1 MFKEIE
7 SLKNKIQVMWLYQIR
22 NKNEISI
29 MAKETA
35 FLLHKYLIKSRIEI
49 ARSGDLMIIKLN
61 LGSINFE
68 IRTSRF

>member
-1 MFKEIE
+1 
-7 SLKNKIQVMWLYQIR
+7 MWLYQIQ

-29 MAKETA
+29 MAQETA

-49 ARSGDLMIIKLN
+49 ARSGDLMTIKLN
-61 LGSINFE
+61 LGSTNFE